1 MAGEFNGVRVSVPV
15 GKAGAAL
22 IGMGIA
28 GLALSTPAYA
38 QDGVGELAGQQ
49 APTGTMPDEADESP
63 TQRPVAQT
71 DAFGNVILV
80 TARKREEALQ
90 DIPVAVAAL
99 SGESLEDIGIQRL
112 DETTALIP
120 NLRVSDAGT
129 GPGVAN
135 LYIRGIGYSGT
146 EKLEAPSVGVFI
158 DDFYWGMGHGQLLDT
173 FDIERIEVLRGPQ
186 SVLFGKNTSGGAI
199 VVRRTKPQ
207 GYAGGRVKVGLGNYD
222 QRVVQGVLHSPA
234 VLDDTLSFKIGGT
247 YRERDGFAKNLY
259 DGTSEG
265 DYEYIGLHGMAL
277 WEPTDNL
284 DALFVF
290 DYNRERGEATA
301 LQNDNVLGVD
311 LFFGGQQLNPGV
323 RPHEVWPDLV
333 SDQRLDAYRYSL
345 RLDWETG
352 IGTITSIT
360 GYLDEADY
368 TLQDFD
374 SGCGADTQGL
384 GCHFRVNPLLVTP
397 ANPTGT
403 LHTIRDQEFK
413 EFTQELRIASTLTD
427 TLFIQAGGFFYDDA
441 IESRQT
447 TNFAAFE
454 RTTQDTRSYALF
466 GQAEWEITPTLTATA
481 GAQWIHEE
489 KEFSKTVFYLPE
501 VPVVGGTVLLPLLED
516 AKSWEDTVFQASLS
530 WTPSPDHLL
539 YVSLS
544 DGFRSGGFSARG
556 TAAEAV
562 DPTLPN
568 YTGGTGEN
576 FLAFEPE
583 TTRQIEIGSKNTLFD
598 RALTLNLTAFYTELK
613 GLQNSAIALT
623 PRFGVN
629 TNTYVNNFQLA
640 EFKGFEIESILRIPG
655 LEGVTLLAN
664 MGYLDASVEEAM
676 VPATRLGVGPG
687 GVPGSPEQ
695 GLIDLSAT
703 PLPQAPDFTYALT
716 ANFEEDLTPDL
727 RLNSTVQ
734 FSYVDDVVLRTQG
747 IAPDIQKGYG
757 LLDASIG
764 FGWRQFSL
772 QLIGKNLLDQD
783 YRVASLPNVLFQSW
797 GNPRTVLVEAM
808 VQF

>member
-1 MAGEFNGVRVSVPV
+1 MVTECFGDRISKSLL
-15 GKAGAAL
+15 KAGVGV
-22 IGMGIA
+22 IGL
-28 GLALSTPAYA
+28 GLAGFALSAPALA
-38 QDGVGELAGQQ
+38 QDSADAAQNRTGENGAQP
-49 APTGTMPDEADESP
+49 AAN
-63 TQRPVAQT
+63 QT
-71 DAFGNVILV
+71 DAFGNVIIV
-80 TARKREEALQ
+80 TARKREELLQ

-99 SGESLEDIGIQRL
+99 SGDSLDDVGIQRL

-120 NLRVSDAGT
+120 NLRVSHAGT
-129 GPGVAN
+129 GPGVAS
-135 LYIRGIGYSGT
+135 LYIRGIGYNGT

-207 GYAGGRVKVGLGNYD
+207 GYAGGKVKVGIGNYD
-222 QRVVQGVLHSPA
+222 QRVLQGVFHTPA
-234 VLDDTLSFKIGGT
+234 VLDETLSFKFGAT
-247 YRERDGFAKNLY
+247 YRERDGYATNLY

-265 DYEYIGLHGMAL
+265 DYQYLGLHGMAR

-284 DALFVF
+284 EGLFVF
-290 DYNRERGEATA
+290 DYNRERGEATP

-333 SDQRLDAYRYSL
+333 SDQRLDAYRASL
-345 RLDWETG
+345 RLDWETS

-384 GCHFRVNPLLVTP
+384 GCGFTPNPLLVSA

-413 EFTQELRIASTLTD
+413 EFTQEIRIATPLTD

-466 GQAEWEITPTLTATA
+466 GQFEWDILPDLTATA

-489 KEFSKTVFYLPE
+489 KSYTKTVFFLPD
-501 VPVVGGTVLLPLLED
+501 VPVVGGTVLLPLLEEE
-516 AKSWEDTVFQASLS
+516 KSWEDTVFQASLS
-530 WTPSPDHLL
+530 WTPSPDHML

-562 DPTLPN
+562 DATLPN

-576 FLAFEPE
+576 FLAFDPE
-583 TTRQIEIGSKNTLFD
+583 TTRQIEIGSKNTFFD
-598 RALTLNLTAFYTELK
+598 GALTLNLTAFRTELK
-613 GLQNSAIALT
+613 GLQNGSVALT
-623 PRFGVN
+623 PNFGVN

-640 EFKGFEIESILRIPG
+640 EFKGFEIESILKIPG
-655 LEGVTLLAN
+655 VKGLTLLAN
-664 MGYLDASVEEAM
+664 MGYLDASLEEAL
-676 VPATRLGVGPG
+676 VLATRLGVGAG
-687 GVPGSPEQ
+687 GLPGSPQQ

-703 PLPQAPDFTYALT
+703 PLPQAPEYTYALT
-716 ANFEEDLTPDL
+716 ANYEQDITDDLQI
-727 RLNSTVQ
+727 NSTVQ
-734 FSYVDDVVLRTQG
+734 FSYVDDVVLRSLGTS
-747 IAPDIQKGYG
+747 PDVQKGYG
-757 LLDASIG
+757 LLDGSIG
-764 FGWRQFSL
+764 LSWQKFSL
-772 QLIGKNLLDQD
+772 QLIGKNLLDKE
-783 YRVASLPNVLFQSW
+783 YRVNSLPNVLFQGW
-797 GNPRTVLVEAM
+797 GNPRTVLLELTA
-808 VQF
+808 QF